1 MYCTTWGVKKRKAD
15 KVEEDMEKPNP
26 YTLWVGMRN
35 SATALENSM
44 DISQKLKRRTT
55 IQSTNATS
63 G

>member
-35 SATALENSM
+35 SATALENILIVLPY
-44 DISQKLKRRTT
+44 DL
-55 IQSTNATS
+55 
-63 G
+63 